1 MSERKRIFY
10 TNKMTDYNV
19 NIVNMYNIPLNAINT
34 SSLLILLLKLLIRK
48 LIVIFLTMLLS
59 INSQFISGISWK
71 ENVW

>member
-59 INSQFISGISWK
+59 INSQFISGIS
-71 ENVW
+71 